1 MKNVVIIGGG
11 ASGLMSAI
19 WAARCGANVTILE
32 HNEKVGKKIL
42 ATGNGRCN
50 LTNLTQDAS
59 FYRSSNPDF
68 PWKIISQFSAK
79 ETITF
84 FESLGIC
91 VKDKNNWVYPYTE
104 QASNVTEVLELEAR
118 YRKVKIKS
126 NEEVLSIEKTS
137 AGFQV
142 VTKTWNYACDRVIV
156 ACGTHASSVEG
167 SSDTGFHLAKAL
179 GHKVITPLPALC
191 ALKGKGN
198 YFAKWAGTKMDTC
211 LRLEINNSI
220 NIEERGEV
228 LLTDYGISGICV
240 FQLSRFAV
248 RALQEGKEVQC
259 HLDFMPEFSEQQLFH
274 MLEQRRIS
282 SPYKSAQE
290 LMVGLIPKKLIPL
303 VVTKKCTDEMIVR
316 QLKDWV
322 LPIKEAY
329 SIKQAQVCSGGV
341 DTTELTPS
349 LESKL
354 QPGIF
359 FAGEVIDV
367 DGPCGGY
374 NLQWAW
380 SSGAVAGQAA
390 AKEN

>member
-32 HNEKVGKKIL
+32 QNEKVGKKIL

-50 LTNLTQDAS
+50 LTNRTQNATY
-59 FYRSSNPDF
+59 YRSDNTSF
-68 PWKIISQFSAK
+68 PWKIISQFPAE
-79 ETITF
+79 ETVAF
-84 FESLGIC
+84 FEELGIYF
-91 VKDKNNWVYPYTE
+91 KDKNGWLYPYTE
-104 QASNVTEVLELEAR
+104 QAASVTEVLELEAR
-118 YRKVKIKS
+118 HRKVKIKS
-126 NEEVLSIEKTS
+126 NEEVVSIAKTKD
-137 AGFQV
+137 GFEV
-142 VTKTWNYACDRVIV
+142 LTKTWKYACECVII
-156 ACGTHASSVEG
+156 ACGSHASSVEG
-167 SSDTGFHLAKAL
+167 SSDMGYQLAKGL
-179 GHKVITPLPALC
+179 GHTLISPLPALC

-211 LRLEINNSI
+211 LRLEIDHAMH
-220 NIEERGEV
+220 IEERGEV

-240 FQLSRFAV
+240 FQVSRFAT
-248 RALQEGKEVQC
+248 RAIFEGKQVQC
-259 HLDFMPEFSEQQLFH
+259 HLDFMPEFSEKQL
-274 MLEQRRIS
+274 LELLERRRMAC
-282 SPYKSAQE
+282 PYKSTQE
-290 LMVGLIPKKLIPL
+290 LLVGLLPKKLIPL
-303 VVTKKCTDEMIVR
+303 VVTKKCTDEMIVH

-329 SIKQAQVCSGGV
+329 SIKQAQVCCGGV
-341 DTTELTPS
+341 DTKELTTS

-380 SSGAVAGQAA
+380 SSGAVAGKGAA
-390 AKEN
+390 TL

>member
-50 LTNLTQDAS
+50 LTNRTQDAS
-59 FYRSSNPDF
+59 FYRSSNPAF
-68 PWKIISQFSAK
+68 PWKILSQFPAE
-79 ETITF
+79 ETLQF
-84 FESLGIC
+84 FEELGIYF
-91 VKDKNNWVYPYTE
+91 KDKNGWIYPYTE
-104 QASNVTEVLELEAR
+104 QASSVTEVLELEAR
-118 YRKVKIKS
+118 HRKVKIKS
-126 NEEVLSIEKTS
+126 NEEVVSIEKTS
-137 AGFQV
+137 NGFEV
-142 VTKTWNYACDRVIV
+142 VTKTWKYACDRVIV
-156 ACGTHASSVEG
+156 ACGTNASSVEG
-167 SSDTGFHLAKAL
+167 SSDMGYQLAKSL
-179 GHKVITPLPALC
+179 GHTLILPLPALC

-198 YFAKWAGTKMDTC
+198 YFSKWAGTKMDTR
-211 LRLEINNSI
+211 LRLAINDTI
-220 NIEERGEV
+220 DIEERGEV

-240 FQLSRFAV
+240 FQISRFAI
-248 RALQEGKEVQC
+248 RAVQEGKQVAC
-259 HLDFMPEFSEQQLFH
+259 HLDFMPDFSEKQLLH
-274 MLEQRRIS
+274 LLEQRRIS
-282 SPYKSAQE
+282 CPYKSTQE
-290 LMVGLIPKKLIPL
+290 LLVGLIPKKMIPL

-322 LPIKEAY
+322 LRIKEAY

-341 DTTELTPS
+341 NTKELTTS

-354 QPGIF
+354 VPGIF
-359 FAGEVIDV
+359 FAGEIVDV

-380 SSGAVAGQAA
+380 SSGAVAGKASA
-390 AKEN
+390 RE